1 MLDVSSRAVAW
12 CPVALVLSLA
22 VSGCASMHAKTPPTT
37 TMLMPPPPVRVTI
50 PVTLP
55 EPEPLPPPEPPP
67 AEPPA
72 TPPRP
77 REPATAR
84 PPASAPATPEREAAP
99 TPAPVLQTTTDS
111 NALAE
116 KTQAL
121 IGQAQ
126 RDLDHVQYP
135 SLSPQARA
143 QYESAQG
150 FIRSAKNA
158 LAIKNYMLAESLA
171 EKAAAVASELV
182 KG

>member
-1 MLDVSSRAVAW
+1 MLNVPSRALAW
-12 CPVALVLSLA
+12 CPVVLVLSLA
-22 VSGCASMHAKTPPTT
+22 VSGCASMHAKTPPVT

-67 AEPPA
+67 VEPPA
-72 TPPRP
+72 APPRT
-77 REPATAR
+77 REPATSR
-84 PPASAPATPEREAAP
+84 PPASTPTPPEHEAAP

-111 NALAE
+111 NALAQ
-116 KTQAL
+116 KTQTL
-121 IGQAQ
+121 LGQAQ

-158 LAIKNYMLAESLA
+158 IAIKNYMLAESLA

>member
-1 MLDVSSRAVAW
+1 
-12 CPVALVLSLA
+12 
-22 VSGCASMHAKTPPTT
+22 MHHKTPAVT
-37 TMLMPPPPVRVTI
+37 TMLMPPPPVRETI

-55 EPEPLPPPEPPP
+55 EPEPLPPPEPAPV
-67 AEPPA
+67 EPPVA
-72 TPPRP
+72 PPRT
-77 REPATAR
+77 REPASSR
-84 PPASAPATPEREAAP
+84 PAPATPSAPEPAAEP

-111 NALAE
+111 NALE
-116 KTQAL
+116 QKTQAL

-135 SLSPQARA
+135 SLSAQARA

>member
-1 MLDVSSRAVAW
+1 
-12 CPVALVLSLA
+12 VLSLA
-22 VSGCASMHAKTPPTT
+22 LSGCGSMHKKTAPVT

-55 EPEPLPPPEPPP
+55 EPQPLPPPEPAP

-72 TPPRP
+72 APPRT
-77 REPATAR
+77 REPASSR
-84 PPASAPATPEREAAP
+84 PPAAAPATPERAAEP
-99 TPAPVLQTTTDS
+99 APAPVLQTTTDS
-111 NALAE
+111 SALAQ

-126 RDLDHVQYP
+126 HDLDRVQYP
-135 SLSPQARA
+135 ALNAQARA